1 MQKIAAPEMKIACAL
16 AAQGRSLQDISA
28 ASRLAAANTV
38 SIGVGLAHVHV
49 PGRSDTSRN
58 PAQVSKGNA
67 ELRMGIHNETGSS
80 FEKADVA
87 ELVEKMLEQ
96 LLDIDDSDRAFLQVN
111 DPIVL
116 MVNNLGGII
125 VLELGAITAVVG
137 RQLASDYN
145 IHPVRVL
152 SGTYMTS
159 LNGMGFSITLVNL
172 EANSCFDLLEL
183 LDAPAQAVGW
193 SAPISP
199 EAWRVAEATVPNNHR
214 SGEGEPRMRM
224 VTQIENGVDVGSYDA
239 ILATDALVRGLRRL
253 IEAEPEITHYDT
265 IVGDG
270 YCGIGL
276 KRGAEGELKY
286 IDMSS
291 CADYFLAVLRHV
303 LGQPLVGS
311 AVLDLAS
318 ILPIIETSMDGTS
331 GALYTIFL
339 NSLLHAFQTRGS
351 GVATPETWALV
362 LKHCSSILARCT
374 PARVGDRTVIDAL
387 DPFIQEFG
395 KIKSLARVAQAAR
408 YGAESTIGMQ
418 ASLGR
423 SVYVGGSGFEQV
435 PDPGAWGLSEFL
447 TGLAGLDES

>member
-116 MVNNLGGII
+116 MVNNLGGIS

-276 KRGAEGELKY
+276 KRGAE
-286 IDMSS
+286 
-291 CADYFLAVLRHV
+291 AVLRHV